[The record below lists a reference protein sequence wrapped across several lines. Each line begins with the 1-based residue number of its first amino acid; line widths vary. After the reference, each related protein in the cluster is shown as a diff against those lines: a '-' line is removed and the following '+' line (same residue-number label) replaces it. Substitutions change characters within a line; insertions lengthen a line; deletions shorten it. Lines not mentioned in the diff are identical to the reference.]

1 MSSDGPKIGIVSK
14 NPFQSQLLAR
24 FLHIETGV
32 VCVVYPPF
40 DKNFLSEV
48 NENSLLLVLL
58 DCEGYDPENFRNEFS
73 IPMNPGNRI
82 GPVAL
87 FNVPRDSNV
96 EFEAL
101 SRGVR
106 GVFFRN
112 TEPGL
117 FVKGVNA
124 IINGEWWY
132 SRDCLAKY
140 LATERRPEISSP
152 AETSV
157 LTHREKQILFQLAS
171 GLSKTQISKEL
182 SISPHTVKTHIRN
195 IYKKLGI
202 NSRFEAIRL
211 APKYM

>member
-1 MSSDGPKIGIVSK
+1 MSSDGPKIGIISK

-24 FLHIETGV
+24 FLHIEIGV
-32 VCVVYPPF
+32 ICVVYSPF
-40 DKNFLSEV
+40 DKNFRAGV
-48 NENSLLLVLL
+48 NESSLSLVLW
-58 DCEGYDPENFRNEFS
+58 DCEGYAPENFRDEFS
-73 IPMNPGNRI
+73 IPMNPGTWSR
-82 GPVAL
+82 PVAL
-87 FNVPRDSNV
+87 FNVSRDSNV

-106 GVFFRN
+106 GVFFLN
-112 TEPGL
+112 TEPRL

-132 SRDCLAKY
+132 SRDCLAAY
-140 LATERRPEISSP
+140 LDTERRPQISHPTQTSP
-152 AETSV
+152 

-171 GLSKTQISKEL
+171 GFSKSQISKEL